1 MGMVNV
7 HDTLH
12 ERIRRLILETGGTIG
27 KFAHQALEKAVSAA
41 ETKLA
46 RQKAKLAK

>member
-12 ERIRRLILETGGTIG
+12 ERIRNLIRETGGTIG
-27 KFAHQALEKAVSAA
+27 KFAHQALDRAVTAA
-41 ETKLA
+41 EAKLA
-46 RQKAKLAK
+46 KQKAKLAK